1 MTGFLWRHAR
11 ALLAALLA
19 AGLACP
25 AASQSVDDQFAPAAN
40 GVVSVVRVDSKG
52 RLLIGGLFTQIDG
65 QSALRIARLHASGR
79 RDESFLASTNDDV
92 DAILPIG
99 DRVLISG
106 QFTNAS
112 GLSRS
117 RLALLDD
124 NGNAVTA
131 VAPQADDDVTS
142 LAQGLVADSYF
153 VGGRFTTI
161 NGQPR
166 RRIARLVGGNLN
178 LDPTFVP
185 PALSGFVD
193 TLAVQR
199 DGKLLV
205 GGSSLRVTGN
215 EAPVLRLNAD
225 GSLDTSFAFEG
236 AGNNDSVNSIAVLSN
251 GKILVGGFMAL
262 GHVAR
267 LHPDGSRDTSF
278 VPPALNQSV
287 REIAVQPDGR
297 VLVVGNFSSVALRD
311 RVIRL
316 NEDGSLDAGF
326 ASLLSPFGTVTTVAV
341 QANGGVVI
349 GGAFTDVTGLP
360 RLRLAR
366 ISYRGQLDDR
376 LNASFTGGPV
386 EVVAAQ
392 PDGKL
397 LVGGGF
403 SHVNG
408 QLRPYLAR
416 INVSGSLD
424 ASFAAAPNNDVRAI
438 AVLGDRSVLIA
449 GAFNQV
455 NSSARLRIAKLT
467 SSGVLDPNFQVDVGN
482 GTLHTLALQDDGRIL
497 IGGGF
502 TSIDGSARQGIAR
515 LNADSSL
522 DTSFVPL
529 PLSNFT
535 RVRAISVR
543 ADDVFQAPA
552 GTIYLGG
559 ETDGTNRLERLT
571 ANGGLDG
578 SFFRIN
584 TSTVFSIVSSG
595 FGQVNY
601 GAISGA
607 NTCGRFL
614 STTTGT
620 GPNCL
625 ASPDLP
631 VLSFVRSVG
640 FDYFAGGAF
649 TTLSG
654 IAHPG
659 LVQIV
664 TAGAP
669 AQLSDDFDFPITGGT
684 ATVNSLQLQADG
696 KLIVAGDFTAV
707 GGQARTSIARISE
720 TIGTD
725 NNPAPLLRTSGVG
738 IQWDRL
744 AGTVRFV
751 PGALT
756 PELERAPI
764 LLISETCCSDTM
776 FTPTAGARATRINLA
791 TGEWQKSGFAPSLDK
806 FYLRWR
812 YQVSDGRG
820 GLSLYETPIHRFAPR
835 SPQLQFNPIPNAA
848 SNTVV
853 FPSGPTGTTSAQITV
868 TPSDGD
874 GGTSALS
881 CSIQNVAG
889 PGSFS
894 NLRSN
899 PSGFAWQNNAGSVRL
914 DCTRSAQATV
924 GTLVCVQSFS
934 DESLSVEHR
943 WGLTCPAA
951 SSIVDSIFTS
961 GFE

>member
-1 MTGFLWRHAR
+1 VIDRMSRF
-11 ALLAALLA
+11 ALILCMA

-25 AASQSVDDQFAPAAN
+25 AAAQSVDDQFAPAAN
-40 GVVSVVRVDSKG
+40 GVVSVVRVDTKG

-79 RDESFLASTNDDV
+79 RDDSFVASTNGDV

-99 DRVLISG
+99 DRVLIAG
-106 QFTNAS
+106 AFTNAS

-124 NGNAVTA
+124 NGSAVA
-131 VAPQADDDVTS
+131 GAAPQADDDVTA
-142 LAQGLVADSYF
+142 LAQGLAADSYF

-166 RRIARLVGGNLN
+166 PRIARLVGGNLN
-178 LDPTFVP
+178 VDPTFI
-185 PALSGFVD
+185 PASLNGSVR

-205 GGSSLRVTGN
+205 GGSSLRVIGG
-215 EAPVLRLNAD
+215 EAPVVRLNAD
-225 GSLDTSFAFEG
+225 GSLDTSFVFQG
-236 AGNNDSVNSIAVLSN
+236 AGSSDSVDSIAVLSN
-251 GKILVGGFMAL
+251 GKIIVGGFMAL

-267 LHPDGSRDTSF
+267 LHPDGSRDTGF
-278 VPPALNQSV
+278 APPALNQSV
-287 REIAVQPDGR
+287 KEIALQPDGR

-326 ASLLSPFGTVTTVAV
+326 AALLSPSGTVTTVAV
-341 QANGGVVI
+341 QSNGGVVM
-349 GGAFTDVTGLP
+349 GGAFTDVSGLP
-360 RLRLAR
+360 RPRLAR

-386 EVVAAQ
+386 EVIAAQ

-416 INVSGSLD
+416 LNVNGSVD

-455 NSSARLRIAKLT
+455 SGSARLRIAKLT
-467 SSGVLDPNFQVDVGN
+467 PSGTLDPDFQVDVGS

-502 TSIDGSARQGIAR
+502 TSIDGVTRQGIAR

-529 PLSNFT
+529 PLSDFI
-535 RVRAISVR
+535 RVRAIAVR
-543 ADDVFQAPA
+543 ADDVFMATP

-559 ETDGTNRLERLT
+559 ETDGINRLERLN
-571 ANGGLDG
+571 ANGSLDG
-578 SFFRIN
+578 SFSRIN
-584 TSTVFSIVSSG
+584 SSTVFSIVSNG

-601 GAISGA
+601 GAVSGA

-614 STTTGT
+614 RTVNGE
-620 GPNCL
+620 GPTCL

-640 FDYFAGGAF
+640 FDYFAGGPF

-659 LVQIV
+659 LVHIV
-664 TAGAP
+664 NTGNP
-669 AQLSDDFDFPITGGT
+669 AELSEDFDFPIAGGA
-684 ATVNSLQLQADG
+684 ATVNSLQLQDDG
-696 KLIVAGDFTAV
+696 KLVVAGDFTAV
-707 GGQARTSIARISE
+707 GGLGRSSIARISE

-725 NNPAPLLRTSGVG
+725 INPAPILRTSGVG
-738 IQWDRL
+738 ILWDRL
-744 AGTVRFV
+744 AETVRFV

-756 PELERAPI
+756 PELERAPV
-764 LLISETCCSDTM
+764 LLVSESCCSDTT
-776 FTPTAGARATRINLA
+776 FAPAPGPRATRINLS
-791 TGEWQKSGFAPSLDK
+791 TGEWEKSGVAPPRTK

-820 GLSLYETPIHRFAPR
+820 GVSLYESPIHRFAPR
-835 SPQLQFNPIPNAA
+835 SPQLRFNPLPNAGF
-848 SNTVV
+848 STVV
-853 FPSGPTGTTSAQITV
+853 FPSGPTGTATAHIAVS
-868 TPSDGD
+868 PSDGD

-881 CSIQNVAG
+881 CAVQAVTG

-899 PSGFAWQNNAGSVRL
+899 PSGFEWQSSSGRVTL
-914 DCTRSAQATV
+914 DCTRSAQATT
-924 GTLVCVQSFS
+924 GTLVCLQSFS
-934 DESLSVEHR
+934 DESLSIEHR

-951 SSIVDSIFTS
+951 SSIIEPIFAS